1 MPRARTKKELVD
13 FGEKEYKNLITLV
26 NDIPKE
32 KRETITLFDNWEI
45 SDIIAHL
52 NAWHN
57 LFLQWY
63 EVGMKGDKPEIPAPG
78 YTFKDTPALNEKIY
92 KENKDLSLQEA
103 LKKFK
108 NSHKKLMDIVNDHTE
123 NELETKKMFKWTG
136 STNLASYLASA
147 TSSHYVWAIK
157 EIKKYIK

>member
-13 FGEKEYKNLITLV
+13 FGGKEYKNLITLV